1 TADDVDTPRV
11 LEEQLRHLTQRRVP
25 HRVAEVVVDLF
36 EAVQIEEDQG
46 HRVVEAPVACYFLF
60 ETDREEAAVVEAG
73 HLVLG
78 GDFLEAGGGRL
89 EVAGG
94 RGGKRGGLVDLA
106 RPRLGGGGDAWGRAH
121 EDPQSDPPFPPPL
134 TRRRGW
140 PPLSPPSAGR
150 WRQDPR

>member
-60 ETDREEAAVVEAG
+60 ETDREEAAVVKPG
-73 HLVLG
+73 HLVLE
-78 GDFLEAGGGRL
+78 GDFLWSGGGCL
-89 EVAGG
+89 QPAGG
-94 RGGKRGGLVDLA
+94 RAQTRWGLVGLA
-106 RPRLGGGGDAWGRAH
+106 RLRVY
-121 EDPQSDPPFPPPL
+121 E
-134 TRRRGW
+134 
-140 PPLSPPSAGR
+140 
-150 WRQDPR
+150 WRH